1 MSFTEGLKVSG
12 IAKEMAVR
20 RLARASLIPFTNYTF
35 DRYRAAPHHHLIAQQ
50 LERVMTRDLKT
61 GKRDV
66 DRLMLL
72 VPPRHG
78 KSELASKRFPALYLG
93 NFPHEQIISVSA
105 ESGLAEDFGR
115 DVRNI
120 IDSDEYKALFAGTVL
135 AEDSQAKGKWHTSKG
150 GIYYSVGIGGK
161 VLGRGGDVV
170 LIDDPFGTMA
180 DAQSTTKRKQVWDW
194 YTGTI
199 YNRLMPNGAIIVICH
214 RMHEEDLVGKLME
227 QMRSNDGDKW
237 TVVELPAIDA
247 DDNALWPEAYPI
259 ENLKRIRANSQPR
272 FWSALY
278 QQNPVPDEGD
288 YFKSDWIR
296 TCESLPARNTM
307 NIYGGSDYAVT
318 SDGGDYTV
326 HAVVGVDPENRM
338 YLLDLWRGQKSSDV
352 WVDAWCDLVRR
363 WKPQFWAEERGQILG
378 GVGPFLESRAIE
390 REAWTAREQFTVS
403 RMGDKA
409 VRAQSI
415 RGRMAM
421 RGLYV
426 LAGASFLADLR
437 AELLAFP
444 AGRHDDQVDALA
456 LVGQL
461 LDKISAGIH
470 PKEAEKQWRPRDAYR
485 SQTDDAH
492 HDSFLTI

>member
-1 MSFTEGLKVSG
+1 VSLIDGLTPKELA
-12 IAKEMAVR
+12 AKMAER
-20 RLARASLIPFTNYTF
+20 RLARANLIPFTEYTF
-35 DRYRAAPHHHLIAQQ
+35 DRYRAAPHHHLIARQ
-50 LERVMTRDLKT
+50 LERVMKRDVKT
-61 GKRDV
+61 GKREV

-78 KSELASKRFPALYLG
+78 KSELASKRFPSLYLG

-120 IDSDEYKALFAGTVL
+120 IDSDEYKALFEGTQL

-180 DAQSTTKRKQVWDW
+180 DAQSPTRRKQVWDW

-227 QMRSNDGDKW
+227 RMRSGGDRW
-237 TVVELPAIDA
+237 TVVEMPAIDV
-247 DDNALWPEAYPI
+247 DNKALWPEAYPI
-259 ENLKRIRANSQPR
+259 DVLERLRDNSQAR

-288 YFKSDWIR
+288 FFKRDWIR
-296 TCESLPARNTM
+296 ACESLPPLETLNV
-307 NIYGGSDYAVT
+307 YGGSDYAVT
-318 SDGGDYTV
+318 SDGGDFTV

-352 WVDAWCDLVRR
+352 WVNAWCDLVRL
-363 WKPQFWAEERGQILG
+363 WKPLFWAEERGQILG

-426 LAGASFLADLR
+426 LAGAPFLAELI

-456 LVGQL
+456 LIGQL
-461 LDKISAGIH
+461 LDKISAGIA
-470 PKEAEKQWRPRDAYR
+470 PKPGKKEWRPKDAWR
-485 SQTDDAH
+485 AQADDFGQ
-492 HDSFLTI
+492 DSFLTI